1 MQGLGW
7 ALTEEMRY
15 EDGRFVNPSLGGYL
29 LPTAVDAP
37 EIEAIIVEQPSV
49 EGPRGM
55 KGAGEP
61 PVTTPAG
68 AIANAIFHAVGVAP
82 HETPMTPER
91 VWSAMEQAAQNADLR

>member
-1 MQGLGW
+1 
-7 ALTEEMRY
+7 MRY

-37 EIEAIIVEQPSV
+37 EIEAIVVERPSR

-55 KGAGEP
+55 KGVGEP

-68 AIANAIFHAVGVAP
+68 AIGNAIRDAVGVVPYEA
-82 HETPMTPER
+82 PMTPER
-91 VWSAMEQAAQNADLR
+91 VWRAIEDNRQ